1 MRRSSFGTLGAVPIA
16 VVALDFEPFLRV
28 GDRAFRLETIGLAI
42 AVFAA
47 LLLAAWLARR
57 VPRDQPVD
65 ADGLRPDDLLFI
77 ALAAI
82 PGGVVGGRLGHVLG
96 HLDFYL
102 ADPLAIVDPA
112 QGSLELALGVLGA
125 AATGAYAAS
134 LLSGRAAAWFHVA
147 AVPTLVVIGLGK
159 VALAL
164 GGTGQGLP
172 SDAAWATRYV
182 GPGPWGSLLPGVPS
196 HPSQLYEAVG
206 VAIVLLLVV
215 ALGAAGRFA
224 RRDGAAWV
232 VAVGGWLAVRAVVG
246 ATWRDPAVVG
256 GLRVEQLV
264 TLAALAVL
272 AGSALLVARRGPR
285 TAPTEGPSWPDPAS
299 RPTF

>member
-1 MRRSSFGTLGAVPIA
+1 VPFGTLGAVPIA
-16 VVALDFEPFLRV
+16 AVALDFEPFLRI
-28 GDRAFRLETIGLAI
+28 GDRAFRLETMGLAI
-42 AVFAA
+42 AVAIA

-57 VPRDQPVD
+57 VPTHGSLD
-65 ADGLRPDDLLFI
+65 AGDRLRPDDLLFI

-82 PGGVVGGRLGHVLG
+82 PGGVIGGRLGHALV

-112 QGSLELALGVLGA
+112 QGTLELALGVLGA
-125 AATGAYAAS
+125 AATGGYAAA
-134 LLSGRAAAWFHVA
+134 LLSGRRGAWFHVA

-172 SDAAWATRYV
+172 TDAAWATSYV
-182 GPGPWGSLLPGVPS
+182 GAGPWGSLLPAVPS
-196 HPSQLYEAVG
+196 HPSQLYEAAG
-206 VAIVLLLVV
+206 VAVVLLLV
-215 ALGAAGRFA
+215 AGLARAGRFG
-224 RRDGAAWV
+224 RHDGAAWV

-246 ATWRDPAVVG
+246 ATWRDPAIVG
-256 GLRVEQLV
+256 ALRGEQLV
-264 TLAALAVL
+264 TLGALAVL
-272 AGSALLVARRGPR
+272 AGVALLVARRGPSP
-285 TAPTEGPSWPDPAS
+285 AANDGPSWPDPAS